1 MIYIKMLRLITHDL
15 LIRLIPRIV
24 FVQNVSVQC
33 YEGARVALYSQNFD
47 QLFSVHYI
55 NLNNFLLKKDNK
67 GYISSIVSQS
77 LIY

>member
-55 NLNNFLLKKDNK
+55 NLKIFLLKKKIIKD
-67 GYISSIVSQS
+67 ILAVLFLTSIH
-77 LIY
+77 